1 MSLNVRLTGGIAAS
15 LIAAALFASP
25 AMAQVSPSP
34 LVVRNPPPPE
44 AQINAFSTATGI
56 NATCT
61 RAYLAASNN
70 TFPQSLSQLT
80 EFMVLAPAADLCSPG
95 AVASAMNNTPA
106 PAPAQIAAYAQ
117 SVGVNATC
125 IQAFVLHANSL
136 PTSLA
141 ELNQFQL
148 AAPSAY
154 LCTPATVSNAQR

>member
-1 MSLNVRLTGGIAAS
+1 MSLNSRVIGLAAG
-15 LIAAALFASP
+15 LIGAGLAASP
-25 AMAQVSPSP
+25 ALAQVSPSP
-34 LVVRNPPPPE
+34 LVVHNPPLSD
-44 AQINAFSTATGI
+44 AQIAAFSASVGI

-70 TFPQSLSQLT
+70 TLPQSLSQLT
-80 EFMVLAPAADLCSPG
+80 DFMTLAPAADLCSPG

-106 PAPAQIAAYAQ
+106 PTPAQIAAYAQ

-148 AAPSAY
+148 LAPSTD
-154 LCTPATVSNAQR
+154 LCTPATVSSAQR